1 MPMASMAEGIRLE
14 DLRYAARLPWLGPI
28 VGALRARGE
37 PMVRIGGASDPLFD
51 QALAAVLVPVVRD
64 RQADRLV
71 PADAE
76 GKPAGIAQVSWA
88 FALDNDRNGHFGI
101 DAPLSLWEGK
111 IDGVLLLLLHDRLPM
126 AVDMAEA
133 RLRYFS
139 AIWDD
144 RLARFVKPGDV
155 PVRGGLARTIPIP
168 ELPQA
173 MQGHIDLD
181 VGELLD
187 APIETLE
194 PALIEL
200 DRSLLEPP
208 EDPTEITFAVASCQY
223 PAGFLDRDVAERS
236 YGRLARC
243 VERERSGLK
252 PKCLLLIGDQIYADA
267 TAGLFDP
274 STLYDRFEFP
284 YERLLGMAALRRI
297 QRRIPVFMMLD
308 DHEIEDNWEP
318 IAGERRPDANLINGR
333 RFYLEYQRVAGPELR
348 LPTPD
353 SPLPVRYDFEL
364 AGFPFFIADTRTER
378 QARSAETIDDARI
391 MSDSQFEDLLDWLG
405 TPRDPEVPKFIASP
419 ACLLPRAL
427 RSKQNGHRASALRS
441 DAWDGYPGS
450 LHRLLAYIVEKQIG
464 NVVFLSGDEHISF
477 ATRARIVARGSGKSM
492 SIHSIHSSA
501 LYAPFPFANA
511 LPDDLA
517 WEETFRFALPSGELL
532 HDPTKR
538 AAVWGGDY
546 ECEVATEFAP
556 PGDGFTLVQALRE
569 NGQWAVRCR
578 FSRQRFRPA
587 PYARGR
593 FDRGR
598 MIGARFVPDANAPA
612 AAKWLKLF

>member
-1 MPMASMAEGIRLE
+1 MPMAIKAEGIPLE

-28 VGALRARGE
+28 VGELRAQGE

-51 QALAAVLVPVVRD
+51 QALAALLVPVVRD

-71 PADAE
+71 PSDAE
-76 GKPAGIAQVSWA
+76 GKPAGIAQLSWA

-101 DAPLSLWEGK
+101 DAPLSLWDGK
-111 IDGVLLLLLHDRLPM
+111 IDGVLLLLLHDRLPL

-139 AIWDD
+139 AIWED
-144 RLARFVKPGDV
+144 RLARFAKPGDE
-155 PVRGGLARTIPIP
+155 PLRGGLARTIPVRHM
-168 ELPQA
+168 PQA

-181 VGELLD
+181 AGELLD
-187 APIETLE
+187 APIASLE

-200 DRSLLEPP
+200 DRGLLASPH
-208 EDPTEITFAVASCQY
+208 DPTEITFAVASCQY

-236 YGRLARC
+236 YERLARC
-243 VERERSGLK
+243 VEREGTGLK

-274 STLYDRFEFP
+274 STLYDRFQFP
-284 YERLLGMAALRRI
+284 YERLLRMPALRRI
-297 QRRIPVFMMLD
+297 QRRIPVYMMLD

-318 IAGERRPDANLINGR
+318 IAGERRPDENLVDGR

-348 LPTPD
+348 APTPD
-353 SPLPVRYDFEL
+353 APLPLRYDFAL
-364 AGFPFFIADTRTER
+364 NGFPFFIADTRTER
-378 QARSAETIDDARI
+378 EARSAETIDRARI
-391 MSDSQFEDLLDWLG
+391 MSASQFEDLLDWLAR
-405 TPRDPEVPKFIASP
+405 PSNRDVPKFVASP

-427 RSKQNGHRASALRS
+427 RTLQNGHRASALRS

-450 LHRLLAYIVEKQIG
+450 LHRLLAYIVEKQID

-511 LPDDLA
+511 VPDNLA
-517 WEETFRFALPSGELL
+517 WEETFRFTLPSGEPLGAQG
-532 HDPTKR
+532 T
-538 AAVWGGDY
+538 AVWGGDY

-569 NGQWAVRCR
+569 SGQWAIRCR
-578 FSRQRFRPA
+578 FSRRRFLPA
-587 PYARGR
+587 PFARGR
-593 FDRGR
+593 FERGR
-598 MIGARFVPDANAPA
+598 IERGRFVGEDRARA